1 MLTYYTCSL
10 TLLAA
15 NEDASRELRFFI
27 HGYVNQYS
35 TNIRMC
41 VAHAL
46 KSPLDRHAEDGTPLL
61 TPRTS
66 PHLLRT
72 PVFGIRCAHKSQLT
86 NLIGIFS

>member
-35 TNIRMC
+35 TNIRMR

-61 TPRTS
+61 THALLHTS
-66 PHLLRT
+66 FALPSSE
-72 PVFGIRCAHKSQLT
+72 FAALT
-86 NLIGIFS
+86 RAS